1 MRRFGIRTAVSAAIL
16 ALGLSAG
23 ALGQQY
29 AMTFFVT
36 STGSGKG
43 ADFGGLAGA
52 DAHCQKLAAAVGAG
66 GHTWRAY
73 LSASATP
80 TSAATNARDR
90 IGAGPWQ
97 TSKGVVVAANVTE
110 LHGNNNL
117 NKQTALT
124 EKGDTVKGGG
134 DTPNQHDIL
143 TGSQPDGTA
152 FASTQDTTCGNWTKS
167 GEGSA
172 IVGHF
177 DRRGLD
183 DSAAAKSWNSSH
195 PSNGCSDAALIST
208 GGAGYL
214 YCFAAK

>member
-1 MRRFGIRTAVSAAIL
+1 MMMRRFGNRPAVSAAIL

-23 ALGQQY
+23 ALGQQS

-66 GHTWRAY
+66 NHTWRAY

-80 TSAATNARDR
+80 TSPAVNARDR

-97 TSKGVVVAANVTE
+97 NAKGVMIAANVAE

-117 NKQTALT
+117 DKQVEDRGLWIGSRGRPSPSAALT
-124 EKGDTVKGGG
+124 
-134 DTPNQHDIL
+134 P
-143 TGSQPDGTA
+143 
-152 FASTQDTTCGNWTKS
+152 
-167 GEGSA
+167 GSA
-172 IVGHF
+172 CDPIT
-177 DRRGLD
+177 RRPSSRRRNATFPASKAMRD
-183 DSAAAKSWNSSH
+183 PRTACASQAA
-195 PSNGCSDAALIST
+195 
-208 GGAGYL
+208 
-214 YCFAAK
+214 